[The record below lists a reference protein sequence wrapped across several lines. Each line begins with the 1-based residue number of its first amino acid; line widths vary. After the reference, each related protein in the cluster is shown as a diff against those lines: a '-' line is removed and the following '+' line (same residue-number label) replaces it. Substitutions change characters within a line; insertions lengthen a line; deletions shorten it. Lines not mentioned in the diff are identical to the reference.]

1 VLKIILIGVKKMTI
15 NKKGFWGISGGLL
28 ALTGMAL
35 SGLGSMQ
42 IAIANPLKNQPAPRL
57 VAQKMNPLTIGVR
70 DTC

>member
-42 IAIANPLKNQPAPRL
+42 IAKA
-57 VAQKMNPLTIGVR
+57 
-70 DTC
+70 